1 MRRTTVEVAGGM
13 PRSDTVNV
21 RKNTV
26 STGAFAV
33 SMPQPDRPLRN
44 DSWPGQLTGM
54 QEMGGQ
60 ERMCLETSPSCSSH
74 AVAPADTK
82 HCHRFAKA
90 YDGTLTFNLKDF

>member
-33 SMPQPDRPLRN
+33 SMPQPDRPLQN
-44 DSWPGQLTGM
+44 DSWPGQLIGM
-54 QEMGGQ
+54 QEMGG
-60 ERMCLETSPSCSSH
+60 RRGCAWKHLHPAHPMLSPLQTQNT
-74 AVAPADTK
+74 VTGLLK
-82 HCHRFAKA
+82 H
-90 YDGTLTFNLKDF
+90 TMEL